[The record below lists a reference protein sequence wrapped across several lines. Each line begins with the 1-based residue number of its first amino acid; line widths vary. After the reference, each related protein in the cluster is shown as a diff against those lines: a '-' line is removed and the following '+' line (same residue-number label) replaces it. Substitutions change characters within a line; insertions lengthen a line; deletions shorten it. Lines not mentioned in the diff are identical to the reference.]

1 LSDAAWLS
9 WACKRFKKLGLETL
23 EERLLCW
30 CLELAAV
37 LCCHRGL
44 LLLPEPDVLWLWPV
58 EAEDWGVFAA
68 VQLWLATDSAGK
80 AGDLGVAVLL
90 LSSGILP
97 AGWTGGESRLLGL
110 MMLFAFI
117 EVCSLPADADL
128 LGLCLT
134 GSAVLALSASKLSPN
149 KLADNW
155 LLHALIAS
163 WRRLPQLQYDL
174 HVSAKKWQIHR
185 SRKVPL

>member
-1 LSDAAWLS
+1 MYYDFGPLKQKTEVSLQQCNSD
-9 WACKRFKKLGLETL
+9 
-23 EERLLCW
+23 
-30 CLELAAV
+30 
-37 LCCHRGL
+37 
-44 LLLPEPDVLWLWPV
+44 WPQTQQARQV
-58 EAEDWGVFAA
+58 
-68 VQLWLATDSAGK
+68 
-80 AGDLGVAVLL
+80 DLGVAVLL

-149 KLADNW
+149 KLADN
-155 LLHALIAS
+155 
-163 WRRLPQLQYDL
+163 
-174 HVSAKKWQIHR
+174 
-185 SRKVPL
+185 